1 MSTYGDMK
9 ARIADE
15 LSRTD
20 LSSQIASEIQSAIFY
35 YQDDRFYF
43 DQRRDVT
50 FNTVAS
56 QEFYSNSDITNFN
69 LLIDLDAVTVTVN
82 GNRFNVKPWPYPDLE
97 MISVTT
103 TTLGEPNY
111 YAIYA
116 QQMRLY
122 PIPQQVYS
130 VRLSG
135 VFSLAAPVLDADSNA
150 WTNDAEELIRARA
163 KKKINLNYIKDTE
176 QATIDQTSET
186 EAYNGLINRTAKYL
200 STGQIVGSL

>member
-135 VFSLAAPVLDADSNA
+135 VFSLAAPILDADSNA

>member
-1 MSTYGDMK
+1 MATYGDMK

-20 LSSQIASEIQSAIFY
+20 LSAQIASEIQSAIFY

-50 FNTVAS
+50 FNTVTG
-56 QEFYSNSDITNFN
+56 QEFYTSTDITNFN

-103 TTLGEPNY
+103 TTQGEPNY

-130 VRLSG
+130 IRLSG

-163 KKKINLNYIKDTE
+163 KKKVNLNYIKDTE

-200 STGQIVGSL
+200 STGQLVGSL

>member
-1 MSTYGDMK
+1 MATYGDMK

-56 QEFYSNSDITNFN
+56 QEFYSSSDITNFN

-103 TTLGEPNY
+103 TTQGEPNY

-130 VRLSG
+130 IRLSG
-135 VFSLAAPVLDADSNA
+135 VFSLAAPILDADSNA